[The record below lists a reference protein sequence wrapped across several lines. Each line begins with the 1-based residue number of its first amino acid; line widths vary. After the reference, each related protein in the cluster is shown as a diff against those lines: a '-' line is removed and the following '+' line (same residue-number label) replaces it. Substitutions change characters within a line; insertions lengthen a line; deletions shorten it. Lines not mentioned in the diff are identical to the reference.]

1 MIFFIKLF
9 FREALLKYVEVGLG
23 GVRGMVRDQS
33 GQGVAAALVTVEGID
48 KSMTSSSRGE
58 YWRILAPGLYRLNIL
73 FEQTSIYYN
82 FHDGRYKQGAVQ
94 YTVHTMFL

>member
-1 MIFFIKLF
+1 
-9 FREALLKYVEVGLG
+9 VGLG

-58 YWRILAPGLYRLNIL
+58 YWRILAPGLYRLNIFFL
-73 FEQTSIYYN
+73 EQTPIYYN

>member
-1 MIFFIKLF
+1 MEANWKLLLHCLDFLKNYF

-58 YWRILAPGLYRLNIL
+58 YWRILAPGLYRLNI
-73 FEQTSIYYN
+73 
-82 FHDGRYKQGAVQ
+82 
-94 YTVHTMFL
+94 FLS